1 MFVANTEARKKEVG
15 EMIESALLRCKLSKP
30 EALVLR
36 GKLGF
41 ADSFVHG
48 RLGSLVLK
56 KLAEHAYGRTAKLD
70 DDLVFFLRAMQLG
83 LKAGSPRAVSSSWL
97 KCWHVYTD
105 AAYKQNSQCGGL
117 GGVLFDD
124 EANVCSWFGIEVS
137 RLSSVILGAE
147 SKQSLIYE
155 LELAASITAVRLWG
169 SDATKNLH
177 VCYGD
182 NDSVRFSLIR
192 ASGTRDVAS
201 SFMASFLERE
211 AERNCVTWFARVPT
225 EANIAD
231 YPSRFQRLE
240 ILTDDLCCNHSAIGI
255 FDLLLEQFKAG
266 KPH

>member
-1 MFVANTEARKKEVG
+1 
-15 EMIESALLRCKLSKP
+15 
-30 EALVLR
+30 
-36 GKLGF
+36 
-41 ADSFVHG
+41 
-48 RLGSLVLK
+48 
-56 KLAEHAYGRTAKLD
+56 
-70 DDLVFFLRAMQLG
+70 MQLG

-201 SFMASFLERE
+201 SFMASFLEWE
-211 AERNCVTWFARVPT
+211 GERNCVTWFARVPT
-225 EANIAD
+225 EANIGD